1 MVHQIGFWPVVHIF
15 QNNSIQHKI
24 VFCHGTATLQPTWCR
39 LSLALMQADIIM
51 QNTVIS
57 GLDQWWLAT
66 SLLESRGRR
75 WIHETGKTRK
85 SSGNTCKGI
94 KGMNTKVRDID

>member
-1 MVHQIGFWPVVHIF
+1 
-15 QNNSIQHKI
+15 
-24 VFCHGTATLQPTWCR
+24 
-39 LSLALMQADIIM
+39 LALLQADIIM